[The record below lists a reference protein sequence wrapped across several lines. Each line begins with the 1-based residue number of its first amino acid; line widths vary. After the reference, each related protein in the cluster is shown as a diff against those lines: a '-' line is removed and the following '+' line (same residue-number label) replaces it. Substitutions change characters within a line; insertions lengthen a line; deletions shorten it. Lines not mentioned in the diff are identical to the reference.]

1 MIIKPTNKHPC
12 FTVLRGIA
20 AEYDVNSKSDEID
33 KEGFIAMLKEKW
45 TINLTFKNDDIN
57 SNIIGLEVND
67 EEYTFLLLK
76 YLNENNIQ

>member
-1 MIIKPTNKHPC
+1 MKIKPTNRHPC
-12 FTVLRGIA
+12 FTVLHGL
-20 AEYDVNSKSDEID
+20 AEEYKVTSKSDQID
-33 KEGFIAMLKEKW
+33 KEDFISMLNKKW

>member
-1 MIIKPTNKHPC
+1 
-12 FTVLRGIA
+12 LRGL
-20 AEYDVNSKSDEID
+20 AEEYKVTSKSDQID
-33 KEGFIAMLKEKW
+33 KEGFISMLNKKW

>member
-1 MIIKPTNKHPC
+1 MIIKPTNRHPC
-12 FTVLRGIA
+12 FAVLRGL
-20 AEYDVNSKSDEID
+20 AEEYKVTSKSDQID
-33 KEGFIAMLKEKW
+33 KEGFISMLNKKW